1 MKEIGVMTKLAVLAG
16 GSAIV
21 CGLIKY
27 YYMKFS
33 KDICESE
40 ATTAINDVLLYGSE
54 QASEKKKA
62 SGAENLYTII
72 YVMNNAKH
80 SLDVCVPGLSST
92 TINYSL
98 MFSAKNGIK
107 VRLIIHKDRNTQ
119 VTVQLDT
126 LKQLMG
132 SGILVKII
140 ELENVHEHEF
150 VLVDTMEGSKSE
162 PIVLVGSLNYSYDS
176 VNTMYDHTM
185 VTSEPAI
192 IQKLQKEFNRL
203 WNAYNPDCTDV

>member
-1 MKEIGVMTKLAVLAG
+1 MGVITKLAVVAG

-21 CGLIKY
+21 CGLLKY
-27 YYMKFS
+27 YFKKVA
-33 KDICESE
+33 KDICKNEE
-40 ATTAINDVLLYGSE
+40 NTAMNDVLMYGSE
-54 QASEKKKA
+54 QASEKKTA

-72 YVMNNAKH
+72 YVMSNAKH

-119 VTVQLDT
+119 MTVQLET

-140 ELENVHEHEF
+140 ELEKVHEHEF
-150 VLVDTMEGSKSE
+150 VLVDTMVGSTSE
-162 PIVLVGSLNYSYDS
+162 PVVLVGALNYSYDS
-176 VNTMYDHTM
+176 VNTTYDHTM
-185 VTSEPAI
+185 VTSERAI

-203 WNAYNPDCTDV
+203 WNAYNPECTDV